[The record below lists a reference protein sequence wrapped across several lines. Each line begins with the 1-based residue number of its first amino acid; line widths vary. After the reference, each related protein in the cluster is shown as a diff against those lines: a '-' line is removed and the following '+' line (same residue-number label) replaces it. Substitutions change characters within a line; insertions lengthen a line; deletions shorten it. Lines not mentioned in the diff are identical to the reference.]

1 MTLTFLSRFLKLG
14 RAIVEDTRQQA
25 GKHKIKQLFFE
36 LAGIIVI
43 RCALPVGDY
52 QLAPK
57 AAVDTKKDL
66 IELAMDLKRDH
77 ARFRREC
84 ELAQRVGT
92 QLYVLTENTDGV
104 TCLADLFEW
113 TESGDSF
120 KKRNRRGKAVR
131 YTGKSMAK
139 ACISLNESYGV
150 KFGFCTPEQAGEKI
164 VELLL
169 QAEIGGE

>member
-1 MTLTFLSRFLKLG
+1 MRTFLSRFLQLG
-14 RAIVEDTRQQA
+14 RAIIEDTRQQA

-57 AAVDTKKDL
+57 ASVDTKKD
-66 IELAMDLKRDH
+66 ICELAMDLKKDH

-84 ELAQRVGT
+84 ELAQTIGT
-92 QLYVLTENTDGV
+92 QLYVLTENEDGV

-113 TESGDSF
+113 VEPDASF
-120 KKRNRRGKAVR
+120 NVRNRKGKAVR
-131 YTGKSMAK
+131 YTGASMAK
-139 ACISLNESYGV
+139 TCISLNDKYGV
-150 KFGFCTPEQAGEKI
+150 RFGFCTPEQAGEKI

-169 QAEIGGE
+169 SAEGGE